1 MRITN
6 WKLLESI
13 ETAIT
18 EYNNQLWREED
29 KNLKLDGLEYDDD
42 WESAEVPTEILKKL
56 KTLRISLIAK
66 DTSPEELE
74 DIINQLSRI
83 LDEMDLTLFNFS
95 MNSRGN
101 QTSNVNLSFLDH
113 LNENVKNFSLTGVD
127 LSQETSSLFTRFK
140 SLDYFSLQKCNISN
154 PSIISE
160 INPDVIV
167 SLERNTIAPEHYK
180 KALELIKTSRGRVKF
195 SDRELQTI
203 TRNIFYRSNK
213 IK

>member
-42 WESAEVPTEILKKL
+42 WESAEVPTKILKKL
-56 KTLRISLIAK
+56 KNLRVSLIAK

>member
-1 MRITN
+1 MKITN

>member
-42 WESAEVPTEILKKL
+42 WESAEVPTETLKKL

-195 SDRELQTI
+195 SDRELKTI

>member
-195 SDRELQTI
+195 SNRELQTI

>member
-1 MRITN
+1 
-6 WKLLESI
+6 
-13 ETAIT
+13 
-18 EYNNQLWREED
+18 
-29 KNLKLDGLEYDDD
+29 
-42 WESAEVPTEILKKL
+42 
-56 KTLRISLIAK
+56 
-66 DTSPEELE
+66 
-74 DIINQLSRI
+74 
-83 LDEMDLTLFNFS
+83 MDLTLFNFS

-140 SLDYFSLQKCNISN
+140 SLNYFSLQKCNISN

-195 SDRELQTI
+195 SDRELKTI

>member
-113 LNENVKNFSLTGVD
+113 LNEKVKNFSLTGVD

>member
-18 EYNNQLWREED
+18 EYNNQLWRKED
-29 KNLKLDGLEYDDD
+29 KNLKLDVLEYDDD

-195 SDRELQTI
+195 SNRELQTI

>member
-18 EYNNQLWREED
+18 EYNNQLWRKED

-195 SDRELQTI
+195 SNRELQTI

>member
-56 KTLRISLIAK
+56 KNLRVSLIAK